1 MSLDHVIP
9 TGFQSIDQILNGG
22 FHSKSLNIIAAR
34 PGMGKTAFALQLAV
48 NMAKNSGKSVC
59 FLTLEM
65 TTEQLN
71 RRVKELIQKGEKLSE
86 SSILFVDSASITP
99 NQIRKKLSSIQDL
112 GAVFLDYVQLMEPNN
127 GHVQG
132 IENSCMII
140 RELKLIADDFGIP
153 VIGLSQL
160 RRTVED
166 RQDRR
171 PALHDFLAKD
181 AIEQY
186 ADTVLFLYRDAYY
199 DYMADKSTAEIMV
212 SYNRYGNT
220 DILKFFWS
228 DETLTFSEA
237 LK

>member
-1 MSLDHVIP
+1 MGLDYVVP

-22 FHSKSLNIIAAR
+22 FHNKSLNIIAAR

-48 NMAKNSGKSVC
+48 NMAKNSGKTVC

-71 RRVKELIQKGEKLSE
+71 RRVKKLIRKGEKLPE
-86 SSILFVDSASITP
+86 SSILFDDSVSITP
-99 NQIRKKLSSIQDL
+99 NQIREKLSNIQDL
-112 GAVFLDYVQLMEPNN
+112 GAVFLDYLQLMEPNN
-127 GHVQG
+127 GHIQG
-132 IENSCMII
+132 MENSCMII
-140 RELKLIADDFGIP
+140 RELKLIANELGIP

-166 RQDRR
+166 RQDYR
-171 PALHDFLAKD
+171 PTLHDFLAKD

-186 ADTVLFLYRDAYY
+186 TDTVLFLYRDAYY
-199 DYMADKSTAEIMV
+199 DYMADTSTAEIIV
-212 SYNRYGNT
+212 SYNRYDNT

-228 DETLTFSEA
+228 NETLTFSEA